1 MRLPLIK
8 HIFYPLLFLCLLLA
22 GVAVAQTTPS
32 CQVTIDAE
40 GSSSLCQGESVT
52 LRAVSS
58 NQITGWQ
65 WFFNNAP
72 IAGASGATISAS
84 VAGDY
89 SVQVSGATC
98 QTTTSAVFP
107 VTVSPKPANPNFLV
121 TPTTAQCA
129 GTPLAFEVNAP
140 QPDIF
145 YTWIFGDGSSAKGD
159 SVGHTFNDKGINFAT
174 YNVKVLATSAQGCQS
189 DTVTQQV
196 RVARM
201 PEAVFTDSSDFQTC
215 LPDTVEDDEIK
226 VFAYIENGTA
236 EPYLSD
242 IRTYIVN
249 WGDGGPDV
257 QYTRNEF
264 PISNPNAYTKVG
276 DYPIMIR
283 AVASNG
289 CEFVFTQNY
298 SVSKEPKAN
307 FILNKQSA
315 ATPSSCLP
323 VIVSLGDSSTGGNLT
338 YKWTI
343 QPTTGFTIEFG
354 GLDQDTLALLFTES
368 GIYQIELIVEN
379 GCDDDTTSQSVVV
392 GWPQVQLPPDT
403 VSCGPIDFK
412 YTTGAIPGTG
422 NVFVDPNLGKIKSAV
437 WTVVGPTG
445 AKRTLSGQNQTIRFT
460 EEGVHEVTL
469 VVENECGSSEEL
481 AGTFPMVQR
490 ITVLPVPEAPTI
502 QDITVCSG
510 DSVLLEPSGGS
521 GNYNFYDDQGTLLL
535 TGPNYTT
542 TSITQT
548 TTFNIESIGE
558 DDCPSARVPVKV
570 TVVPPLANNTIQGDQ
585 SLCQGDG
592 PAPLTG
598 STPTGGTGGGYIY
611 TWLSSTSGP
620 DAGFAPAAGVN
631 NDVNYTP
638 QPLSQRTWFRR
649 LISVASCS
657 PDTSNV
663 VLVNA
668 VPKIQNNTISESQ
681 DICAGQTPEPLVGS
695 RVTGGDGAG
704 YTFKWQVSTEG
715 PATGFVDAPGNNTS
729 ENYSP
734 GILSQASWFRR
745 VVTSAGCVVF
755 SEPVMIDIV
764 PPLDNN
770 TITAAQT
777 VCAGNTPAPLTG
789 SAPTGGTGAYTYLW
803 ESSITSATTG
813 FAAAAGTNNGQSYTP
828 GNLGVNTW
836 FRRTVTS
843 EGCEAD
849 VSEAILITVN
859 QGVAN
864 NSVSAPQTICA
875 GEVPEALTGST
886 PIGGSGTYTYL
897 WQSSISGPDTG
908 FGSAAG
914 TNTNANYTPQ
924 ALTQTTW
931 FRRVVDS
938 QGCKST
944 SEAVLITVNP
954 RPSPPILT
962 VRDATTCPGGSTTLT
977 VQNAGGGIY
986 QWFTDASGGEPVFE
1000 GAIFKTPNLTQPTT
1014 YYVEAVNTNGCSSAT
1029 RTSVNVAIVDPVADA
1044 GPDATIIQGR
1054 TIELRAT
1061 GGDTY
1066 LWEPA
1071 EGLSNPK
1078 IANPVARPN
1087 ETTTYRVTVS
1097 TGEGCT
1103 ATDEVTITVIPALV
1117 IPNAFTP
1124 NHTDMVNEV
1133 WEIKNIENYPDVRVE
1148 IFNRWGN
1155 LVFTSNGYGTP
1166 WDGTLNGED
1175 LPVATYYYMIYL
1187 NKSEQ
1192 PISGNVTIIR

>member
-1 MRLPLIK
+1 MRLPLLT
-8 HIFYPLLFLCLLLA
+8 HIYWPLLLLCLLFSKT
-22 GVAVAQTTPS
+22 AVAQTQPA

-58 NQITGWQ
+58 NQLSSFQ
-65 WFFNNAP
+65 WFLNGAP
-72 IAGASGATISAS
+72 LAGQTNATISVS
-84 VAGDY
+84 IAGDY
-89 SVQVSGATC
+89 TVRVSGATC
-98 QTTTSAVFP
+98 QAATSTPFQ
-107 VTVSPKPANPNFLV
+107 VTVSPRPANPSFLV
-121 TPTTAQCA
+121 TPTTTQCA
-129 GTPLAFEVNAP
+129 GTPLAFQVNAP

-145 YTWIFGDGSSAKGD
+145 YTWIFGDGGSAKGD
-159 SVGHTFNDKGINFAT
+159 SVGHTYTDKGINFAN
-174 YNVKVLATSAQGCQS
+174 YNVKVIATSAQGCQS

-201 PEAVFTDSSDFQTC
+201 PEAAFADSSDFQTC
-215 LPDTVEDDEIK
+215 LPDTIEDDEIK
-226 VFAYIENGTA
+226 VFAYIENKTV

-264 PISNPNAYTKVG
+264 PIKNPNPYTKVG
-276 DYPIMIR
+276 DYPITIR

-289 CEFVFTQNY
+289 CEFVFEQNY
-298 SVSKEPKAN
+298 NVSKEPKAN
-307 FILNKQSA
+307 FTLSKQPA

-323 VIVSLGDSSTGGNLT
+323 VIVALGDSSTGGNLT
-338 YKWTI
+338 YKWTV
-343 QPTTGFTIEFG
+343 QPSTGFTIEFG
-354 GLDQDTLALLFTES
+354 GLDQDTLSLLFTES

-403 VSCGPIDFK
+403 TSCGPIDFK

-422 NVFVDPNLGKIKSAV
+422 NVFVDPNLGKIKTAV

-445 AKRTLSGQNQTIRFT
+445 GTRTLSGQNQTIRFT

-469 VVENECGSSEEL
+469 TVENECGSSEEL
-481 AGTFPMVQR
+481 AGTFPVVQR
-490 ITVLPVPEAPTI
+490 ITILPIPEAPTI

-510 DSVLLEPSGGS
+510 DSVTLEPTGPG
-521 GNYNFYDDQGTLLL
+521 GNYNFYDAAGTLLS
-535 TGPNYTT
+535 TGPSYTT
-542 TSITQT
+542 TGITQT
-548 TTFNIESIGE
+548 TDFTVETIG
-558 DDCPSARVPVKV
+558 DNDCPSERVPVKV

-585 SLCQGDG
+585 SLCQGDA

-620 DAGFAPAAGVN
+620 DGGFVPAAGVN

-638 QPLSQRTWFRR
+638 QPLIQRTWFRR
-649 LISVASCS
+649 LITVASCS
-657 PDTSNV
+657 PDTSNA

-668 VPKIQNNTISESQ
+668 VPKIQNNTISAAQ
-681 DICAGQTPEPLVGS
+681 DICEGQQPATLVGT
-695 RVTGGDGAG
+695 RVTGGDGAV
-704 YTFKWQVSTEG
+704 YEFRWEVSTEG
-715 PATGFVDAPGNNTS
+715 PGTGFVPAPGNNTS

-734 GILSQASWFRR
+734 GVLTQASWFRR

-770 TITAAQT
+770 TIASAQT
-777 VCAGNTPAPLTG
+777 ICAGSTPTPLTG
-789 SAPTGGTGAYTYLW
+789 SAPTGGSGPYTYLW
-803 ESSITSATTG
+803 ESSITSATGG
-813 FAAAAGTNNGQSYTP
+813 FSPAAGTNNGQSYTP
-828 GNLGVNTW
+828 GNLKVNTW

-843 EGCEAD
+843 QGCEAD

-859 QGVAN
+859 QAVTN
-864 NSVSAPQTICA
+864 NSIGAPQTICA
-875 GEVPEALTGST
+875 GDVPAALTGTT
-886 PIGGSGTYTYL
+886 PNGGSGTYTYL
-897 WQSSISGPDTG
+897 WQSSISGPDSG

-914 TNTNANYTPQ
+914 TNTGINYTPQ
-924 ALTQTTW
+924 ALTQNTW

-938 QGCKST
+938 QGCKTT
-944 SEAVLITVNP
+944 SEPVLITVNP

-962 VRDATTCPGGSTTLT
+962 VKDATTCPGGSATLSI
-977 VQNAGGGIY
+977 QNPNGGIY
-986 QWFTDASGGEPVFE
+986 QWFADATGGEPVFE
-1000 GAIFKTPNLTQPTT
+1000 GPVFRTPNLTQPTT

-1029 RTSVNVAIVDPVADA
+1029 RTTVAVRIVEPVADA
-1044 GPDATIIQGR
+1044 GQDVTIIQGK
-1054 TIELRAT
+1054 TVELRAT

-1066 LWEPA
+1066 VWEPA
-1071 EGLSNPK
+1071 ESLSNPNV
-1078 IANPVARPN
+1078 ANPVARPN

-1097 TGEGCT
+1097 TEEGCT
-1103 ATDEVTITVIPALV
+1103 ATDEVTITVIPAIV
-1117 IPNAFTP
+1117 VPNAFTP
-1124 NHTDMVNEV
+1124 NRDNVNEV
-1133 WEIKNIENYPDVRVE
+1133 WEIQNIENYPDVRVE

-1155 LVFTSNGYGTP
+1155 IVFTSNGYGTP

-1187 NKSEQ
+1187 NKSEK